1 MWKLPKPEQTA
12 EDVFTTT
19 ISKVAN
25 EDLKQRLVS
34 VTAAIVGASI
44 EFDDAA
50 SNNEIHTIA
59 PSANIDGIVT
69 VKEMSRVYTG
79 RLAAKE
85 APGRTVYDEL
95 MAAPKHGRCPLCGQ
109 HVVSTL
115 DHYLPKTQFPAL
127 AVAPWNLIPA
137 CHDCNKAKSD
147 VRPLTASE
155 ETIHPYYDDIEG
167 EPWLVAEVV
176 EGTPAALRFL
186 VSPPAGWSEILTSRV
201 QRQFKMLNLASRYAA
216 KAAQE
221 LTELS
226 DLMNTNY
233 ADGGADD
240 VRSLL
245 QSTANSCRLV
255 NVNGWRT
262 ASYQALADS
271 DWYCRGGFAAG
282 VA

>member
-25 EDLKQRLVS
+25 AELKQRLTGI
-34 VTAAIVGASI
+34 TAAIVEASI

-50 SNNEIHTIA
+50 SSNEIHTIA
-59 PSANIDGIVT
+59 PSTNIGLVT
-69 VKEMSRVYTG
+69 VKEMSRVYSG
-79 RLAAKE
+79 RLAAKG
-85 APGRTVYDEL
+85 APGREIYDAL
-95 MAAPKHGRCPLCGQ
+95 MAVPKHGRCPLCGQ

-137 CHDCNKAKSD
+137 CHDCNKAKAD
-147 VRPLTASE
+147 VRPLTASD

-167 EPWLVAEVV
+167 ERWLVAEVV
-176 EGTPAALRFL
+176 DGTPAALRFF
-186 VSPPAGWSEILTSRV
+186 VSPPAGWSEVLTARV
-201 QRQFKMLNLASRYAA
+201 QRQFQMLSLAARYAA

-226 DLMNTNY
+226 DLMTTNY
-233 ADGGADD
+233 ADGGVDE

-245 QSTANSCRLV
+245 QKTADSCRLV

-262 ASYQALADS
+262 ASYQALSDS
-271 DWYCRGGFAAG
+271 DWYCQGGFAMSA
-282 VA
+282 A